1 MTVVAPVVE
10 YQGPPEEVEETF
22 EQLEE
27 RIEENIYQA
36 RKAMREGQKETLL
49 IDSELRSLQFQVFN
63 ENQTTMN

>member
-1 MTVVAPVVE
+1 MALVTPVVE

-49 IDSELRSLQFQVFN
+49 IDSELRSLQF
-63 ENQTTMN
+63 